1 MTVRVMIDESS
12 CDECM
17 DCIESCPA
25 GCLSLYSYEGDDCWI
40 CESCVD
46 ICEYDA
52 IRVEKL

>member
-1 MTVRVMIDESS
+1 MTVRVLIDESS

-40 CESCVD
+40 CESCID